1 MKGLLRSKEKV
12 ESRNYKVGSKKFKI
26 DKPKTLFMA
35 SFLVLPIINF
45 LIFFVYT
52 NINSLV
58 MAFQRPIY
66 DGAREMYYTMENFK
80 KVFDSFFVDADGT
93 LKKGLINTILFYLSG
108 TLIVMPISILMSYF
122 IYKKIPGYRT
132 FRFIAY
138 LPQIITS
145 SALVIIF
152 KYSLSSGG
160 PLAAIYKALGKD
172 YSNPLIREPAAII
185 TLLVYSV
192 MFGFGGNLIIYCGAM
207 GSISSEVL
215 EAGELDGCT
224 WFQELTYLIIPM
236 MWATL
241 STSFILG
248 LAGILGASGPILA
261 FTKGQ
266 YGTTTLAFQIYNL
279 VSGVNGYKD
288 LYYASAIGITM
299 TVVMFPMVMIL
310 KRIVFNEE
318 KEK

>member
-1 MKGLLRSKEKV
+1 MEQIVEKN
-12 ESRNYKVGSKKFKI
+12 EQMALKKRKI
-26 DKPKTLFMA
+26 DKPKVLFMA
-35 SFLVLPIINF
+35 SFLAIPIVNF

-52 NINSLV
+52 NISSFF

-66 DGAREMYYTMENFK
+66 DGATEMYFTMENFQ
-80 KVFDSFFVDADGT
+80 KVFNSFFVDADGT
-93 LKKGLINTILFYLSG
+93 LRTGLINTVLFYLSG
-108 TLIVMPISILMSYF
+108 TLIIMPVTILMSYF
-122 IYKKIPGYRT
+122 IYKKIPGYRS

-138 LPQIITS
+138 LPQIIAS

-160 PLAAIYKALGKD
+160 PLAAIYKAVGRE
-172 YSNPLIREPAAII
+172 YSNPLIREPGAII
-185 TLLVYSV
+185 TLLIYNV
-192 MFGFGGNLIIYCGAM
+192 MFGFGGNLIVYGGAM
-207 GSISSEVL
+207 GSINAEVL

-224 WFQELTYLIIPM
+224 WFQELIYLIIPM

-248 LAGILGASGPILA
+248 LAGILGSSGPILA

-266 YGTTTLAFQIYNL
+266 YGTTTLSFQIYNL

-299 TVVMFPMVMIL
+299 TVIMFPMVMAL
-310 KRIVFNEE
+310 KRLVFNEG
-318 KEK
+318 KEN

>member
-1 MKGLLRSKEKV
+1 
-12 ESRNYKVGSKKFKI
+12 
-26 DKPKTLFMA
+26 MA
-35 SFLVLPIINF
+35 SFLAIPIINF

-52 NINSLV
+52 NISSFF

-66 DGAREMYYTMENFK
+66 DGATEMYFTMENFQ
-80 KVFDSFFVDADGT
+80 KVFNSFFVDADGT
-93 LKKGLINTILFYLSG
+93 LRTGLINTVLFYLSG
-108 TLIVMPISILMSYF
+108 TLIIMPVSILMSYF
-122 IYKKIPGYRT
+122 IYKKIPGYRS

-138 LPQIITS
+138 LPQIIAS

-160 PLAAIYKALGKD
+160 PLAAIYKAVGRE
-172 YSNPLIREPAAII
+172 YSNPLIREPGAII
-185 TLLVYSV
+185 TLLIYNV
-192 MFGFGGNLIIYCGAM
+192 MFGFGGNLIVYGGAM
-207 GSISSEVL
+207 GSINAEVL

-224 WFQELTYLIIPM
+224 WFQELIYLIIPM

-248 LAGILGASGPILA
+248 LAGILGSSGPILA

-266 YGTTTLAFQIYNL
+266 YGTTTLSFQIYNL

-299 TVVMFPMVMIL
+299 TVIMFPMVMAL
-310 KRIVFNEE
+310 KRLVFNEG
-318 KEK
+318 KGN

>member
-1 MKGLLRSKEKV
+1 MEQIVEKN
-12 ESRNYKVGSKKFKI
+12 EQMALKKRKI
-26 DKPKTLFMA
+26 DKPRVLFMA
-35 SFLVLPIINF
+35 SFLAIPIINF

-52 NINSLV
+52 NISSFF

-66 DGAREMYYTMENFK
+66 DGATEMYFTMENFQ
-80 KVFDSFFVDADGT
+80 KVFNSFFVDADGT
-93 LKKGLINTILFYLSG
+93 LRTGLINTVLFYMSG
-108 TLIVMPISILMSYF
+108 MLIIMPVSILMSYF
-122 IYKKIPGYRT
+122 IYKKIPGYRS

-138 LPQIITS
+138 LPQIIAS

-160 PLAAIYKALGKD
+160 PLAAIYKAVGRE
-172 YSNPLIREPAAII
+172 YSNPLIREPGAII
-185 TLLVYSV
+185 TLLIYNV
-192 MFGFGGNLIIYCGAM
+192 MFGFGGNLIVYGGAM
-207 GSISSEVL
+207 GSINAEVL

-224 WFQELTYLIIPM
+224 WFQELIYLIIPM

-266 YGTTTLAFQIYNL
+266 YGTTTLSFQIYNL

-299 TVVMFPMVMIL
+299 TVIMFPMVMAL
-310 KRIVFNEE
+310 KRLVFNEG
-318 KEK
+318 KEN

>member
-1 MKGLLRSKEKV
+1 MEQIVEKN
-12 ESRNYKVGSKKFKI
+12 EQMALKKIKI
-26 DKPKTLFMA
+26 DKQKTLFMA
-35 SFLVLPIINF
+35 SFLAIPIINF

-52 NINSLV
+52 NISSFF

-66 DGAREMYYTMENFK
+66 DGATEMYFTMENFQ
-80 KVFDSFFVDADGT
+80 KVFNSFFVDADGT
-93 LKKGLINTILFYLSG
+93 LRTGLINTVLFYLSG
-108 TLIVMPISILMSYF
+108 TLIIMPVSILMSYF
-122 IYKKIPGYRT
+122 IYKKIPGYRS

-138 LPQIITS
+138 LPQIIAS

-160 PLAAIYKALGKD
+160 PLAAIYKAVGRE
-172 YSNPLIREPAAII
+172 YSNPLIREPGAII
-185 TLLVYSV
+185 TLLIYNV
-192 MFGFGGNLIIYCGAM
+192 MFGFGGNLIVYGGAM
-207 GSISSEVL
+207 GSINAEVL

-224 WFQELTYLIIPM
+224 WFQELIYLIIPM

-266 YGTTTLAFQIYNL
+266 YGTTTLSFQIYNL

-299 TVVMFPMVMIL
+299 TVIMFPMVMAL
-310 KRIVFNEE
+310 KRLVFNEG
-318 KEK
+318 KEN

>member
-1 MKGLLRSKEKV
+1 MEELIQSKEKV
-12 ESRNYKVGSKKFKI
+12 QPKKIKI
-26 DKPKTLFMA
+26 DKPRVLFMA
-35 SFLVLPIINF
+35 SFLAIPIINF

-52 NINSLV
+52 NISSFF

-66 DGAREMYYTMENFK
+66 DGATEMYFTMENFQ
-80 KVFDSFFVDADGT
+80 KVFNSFFVDADGT
-93 LKKGLINTILFYLSG
+93 LRTGLINTVLFYLSG
-108 TLIVMPISILMSYF
+108 TLIIMPVSILMSYF
-122 IYKKIPGYRT
+122 IYKKIPGYRS

-138 LPQIITS
+138 LPQIIAS

-160 PLAAIYKALGKD
+160 PLAAIYKAVGRE
-172 YSNPLIREPAAII
+172 YSNPLIREPGAII
-185 TLLVYSV
+185 TLLIYNV
-192 MFGFGGNLIIYCGAM
+192 MFGFGGNLIVYGGAM
-207 GSISSEVL
+207 GSINAEVL

-224 WFQELTYLIIPM
+224 WFQELIYLIIPM

-266 YGTTTLAFQIYNL
+266 YGTTTLSFQIYNL

-299 TVVMFPMVMIL
+299 TVIMFPMVMAL
-310 KRIVFNEE
+310 KRLVFNEG
-318 KEK
+318 KEN

>member
-1 MKGLLRSKEKV
+1 MEELIQSKEKV
-12 ESRNYKVGSKKFKI
+12 QPKKIKI
-26 DKPKTLFMA
+26 DKHKTLFMA
-35 SFLVLPIINF
+35 SFLAIPIINF

-52 NINSLV
+52 NISSFF

-66 DGAREMYYTMENFK
+66 DGATEMYFTMENFQ
-80 KVFDSFFVDADGT
+80 KVFNSFFVDADGT
-93 LKKGLINTILFYLSG
+93 LRTGLINTVLFYLSG
-108 TLIVMPISILMSYF
+108 TLIIMPVSILMSYF
-122 IYKKIPGYRT
+122 IYKKIPGYRS

-138 LPQIITS
+138 LPQIIAS

-160 PLAAIYKALGKD
+160 PLAAIYKAVGRE
-172 YSNPLIREPAAII
+172 YSNPLIREPGAII
-185 TLLVYSV
+185 TLLIYNV
-192 MFGFGGNLIIYCGAM
+192 MFGFGGNLIVYGGAM
-207 GSISSEVL
+207 GSINAEVL

-224 WFQELTYLIIPM
+224 WFQELIYLIIPM

-266 YGTTTLAFQIYNL
+266 YGTTTLSFQIYNL

-299 TVVMFPMVMIL
+299 TVIMFPMVMAL
-310 KRIVFNEE
+310 KHLVFNEG
-318 KEK
+318 KEN

>member
-1 MKGLLRSKEKV
+1 MEQIVEKN
-12 ESRNYKVGSKKFKI
+12 EQMSLKKRKI
-26 DKPKTLFMA
+26 DKPRVLFMA
-35 SFLVLPIINF
+35 SFLAIPIINF

-52 NINSLV
+52 NISSFF

-66 DGAREMYYTMENFK
+66 DGATEMYFTMENFQ
-80 KVFDSFFVDADGT
+80 KVFNSFFVDADGT
-93 LKKGLINTILFYLSG
+93 LRTGLINTVLFYLSG
-108 TLIVMPISILMSYF
+108 TLIIMPVSILMSYF
-122 IYKKIPGYRT
+122 IYKKIPGYRS

-138 LPQIITS
+138 LPQIIAS

-160 PLAAIYKALGKD
+160 PLAAIYKAVGRE
-172 YSNPLIREPAAII
+172 YSNPLIREPGAII
-185 TLLVYSV
+185 TLLIYNV
-192 MFGFGGNLIIYCGAM
+192 MFGFGGNLIVYGGAM
-207 GSISSEVL
+207 GSINAEVL

-224 WFQELTYLIIPM
+224 WFQELIYLIIPM

-266 YGTTTLAFQIYNL
+266 YGTTTLSFQIYNL

-299 TVVMFPMVMIL
+299 TVIMFPMVMAL
-310 KRIVFNEE
+310 KRLVFNEG
-318 KEK
+318 KEN

>member
-1 MKGLLRSKEKV
+1 MEELIQSNEKV
-12 ESRNYKVGSKKFKI
+12 QPKKIKI
-26 DKPKTLFMA
+26 DKQKTLFMA
-35 SFLVLPIINF
+35 SFLAIPIINF

-52 NINSLV
+52 NISSFF

-66 DGAREMYYTMENFK
+66 DGATEMYFTMENFQ
-80 KVFDSFFVDADGT
+80 KVFNSFFVDADGT
-93 LKKGLINTILFYLSG
+93 LRTGLINTVLFYLSG
-108 TLIVMPISILMSYF
+108 TLIIMPVSILMSYF
-122 IYKKIPGYRT
+122 IYKKIPGYRS

-138 LPQIITS
+138 LPQIIAS

-160 PLAAIYKALGKD
+160 PLAAIYKAVGRE
-172 YSNPLIREPAAII
+172 YSNPLIREPGAII
-185 TLLVYSV
+185 TLLIYNV
-192 MFGFGGNLIIYCGAM
+192 MFGFGGNLIVYGGAM
-207 GSISSEVL
+207 GSINAEVL

-224 WFQELTYLIIPM
+224 WFQELIYLIIPM

-248 LAGILGASGPILA
+248 LAGILGSSGPILA

-266 YGTTTLAFQIYNL
+266 YGTTTLSFQIYNL

-299 TVVMFPMVMIL
+299 TVIMFPMVMAL
-310 KRIVFNEE
+310 KRLVFNEG
-318 KEK
+318 KGN

>member
-1 MKGLLRSKEKV
+1 MEQIVEKN
-12 ESRNYKVGSKKFKI
+12 EQMALKKRKI
-26 DKPKTLFMA
+26 DQPKVLFMA
-35 SFLVLPIINF
+35 SFLAIPIINF

-52 NINSLV
+52 NISSFF

-66 DGAREMYYTMENFK
+66 DGATEMYFTMENFQ
-80 KVFDSFFVDADGT
+80 KVFNSFFVDADGT
-93 LKKGLINTILFYLSG
+93 LRTGLINTVLFYLSG
-108 TLIVMPISILMSYF
+108 TLIIMPVSILMSYF
-122 IYKKIPGYRT
+122 IYKKIPGYRS

-138 LPQIITS
+138 LPQIIAS

-160 PLAAIYKALGKD
+160 PLAAIYKAVGRE
-172 YSNPLIREPAAII
+172 YSNPLIREPGAII
-185 TLLVYSV
+185 TLLIYNV
-192 MFGFGGNLIIYCGAM
+192 MFGFGGNLIVYGGAM
-207 GSISSEVL
+207 GSINAEVL

-224 WFQELTYLIIPM
+224 WFQELIYLIIPM

-248 LAGILGASGPILA
+248 LAGILGSSGPILA

-266 YGTTTLAFQIYNL
+266 YGTTTLSFQIYNL

-299 TVVMFPMVMIL
+299 TVIMFPMVMAL
-310 KRIVFNEE
+310 KRLVFNEG
-318 KEK
+318 KEN

>member
-1 MKGLLRSKEKV
+1 
-12 ESRNYKVGSKKFKI
+12 
-26 DKPKTLFMA
+26 MA
-35 SFLVLPIINF
+35 SFLAIPIVNF

-52 NINSLV
+52 NISSFF

-66 DGAREMYYTMENFK
+66 DGATEMYFTMENFQ
-80 KVFDSFFVDADGT
+80 KVFNSFFVDADGT
-93 LKKGLINTILFYLSG
+93 LRTGLINTVLFYLSG
-108 TLIVMPISILMSYF
+108 TLIIMPVSILMSYF
-122 IYKKIPGYRT
+122 IYKKIPGYRS

-138 LPQIITS
+138 LPQIIAS

-160 PLAAIYKALGKD
+160 PLAAIYKAVGRE
-172 YSNPLIREPAAII
+172 YSNPLIREPGAII
-185 TLLVYSV
+185 TLLIYNV
-192 MFGFGGNLIIYCGAM
+192 MFGFGGNLIVYGGAM
-207 GSISSEVL
+207 GSINAEVL

-224 WFQELTYLIIPM
+224 WFQELIYLIIPM

-248 LAGILGASGPILA
+248 LAGILGSSGPILA

-266 YGTTTLAFQIYNL
+266 YGTTTLSFQIYNL

-299 TVVMFPMVMIL
+299 TVIMFPMVMAL
-310 KRIVFNEE
+310 KRLVFNEG
-318 KEK
+318 KGN

>member
-1 MKGLLRSKEKV
+1 MEKNLEENEKV
-12 ESRNYKVGSKKFKI
+12 ALKKRKI
-26 DKPKTLFMA
+26 DKPRVLFMA
-35 SFLVLPIINF
+35 SFLAIPIINF

-52 NINSLV
+52 NVSSFF

-66 DGAREMYYTMENFK
+66 DGATEMYFTMENFQ
-80 KVFDSFFVDADGT
+80 KVFNSFFVDADGT
-93 LKKGLINTILFYLSG
+93 LRTGLINTVLFYLSG
-108 TLIVMPISILMSYF
+108 TLIIMPVSILMSYF
-122 IYKKIPGYRT
+122 IYKKIPGYRS

-138 LPQIITS
+138 LPQIIAS

-160 PLAAIYKALGKD
+160 PLAAIYKAVGRE
-172 YSNPLIREPAAII
+172 YSNPLIREPGAII
-185 TLLVYSV
+185 TLLVYNI
-192 MFGFGGNLIIYCGAM
+192 MFGFGGNLIVYGGAM
-207 GSISSEVL
+207 GSINAEVL

-224 WFQELTYLIIPM
+224 WFQELIYLIIPM

-266 YGTTTLAFQIYNL
+266 YGTTTLSFQIYNL

-299 TVVMFPMVMIL
+299 TVIMFPMVMVL
-310 KRIVFNEE
+310 KRLVFNEG
-318 KEK
+318 KEN

>member
-1 MKGLLRSKEKV
+1 MEELIQSNEKV
-12 ESRNYKVGSKKFKI
+12 QPKKIKI
-26 DKPKTLFMA
+26 DKQKTLFMA
-35 SFLVLPIINF
+35 SFLAIPIINF

-52 NINSLV
+52 NISSFF

-66 DGAREMYYTMENFK
+66 DGATEMYFTMENFQ
-80 KVFDSFFVDADGT
+80 KVFNSFFVDADGT
-93 LKKGLINTILFYLSG
+93 LRTGLINTVLFYLSG
-108 TLIVMPISILMSYF
+108 TLIIMPISILMSYF
-122 IYKKIPGYRT
+122 IYKKIPGYRS

-138 LPQIITS
+138 LPQIIAS

-160 PLAAIYKALGKD
+160 PLAAIYKAVVRE
-172 YSNPLIREPAAII
+172 YSNPLIREPGAII
-185 TLLVYSV
+185 TLLIYNV
-192 MFGFGGNLIIYCGAM
+192 MFGFGGNLIVYGGAM
-207 GSISSEVL
+207 GNINAEVL

-224 WFQELTYLIIPM
+224 WFQELIYLIIPM

-248 LAGILGASGPILA
+248 LAGILGSSGPILA

-266 YGTTTLAFQIYNL
+266 YGTTTLSFQIYNL

-299 TVVMFPMVMIL
+299 TVIMFPMVMAL
-310 KRIVFNEE
+310 KRLVFNEG
-318 KEK
+318 KGN

>member
-1 MKGLLRSKEKV
+1 MEQIVEKN
-12 ESRNYKVGSKKFKI
+12 EQMALKKRKI
-26 DKPKTLFMA
+26 DKPRVLFMA
-35 SFLVLPIINF
+35 SFLAIPIINF

-52 NINSLV
+52 NISSFF

-66 DGAREMYYTMENFK
+66 DGATEMYFTMENFQ
-80 KVFDSFFVDADGT
+80 KVFNSFFVDADGT
-93 LKKGLINTILFYLSG
+93 LRTGLINTVLFYLSG
-108 TLIVMPISILMSYF
+108 TLIIMPVSILMSYF
-122 IYKKIPGYRT
+122 IYKKIPGYRS

-138 LPQIITS
+138 LPQIIAS

-160 PLAAIYKALGKD
+160 PLAAIYKAVGRE
-172 YSNPLIREPAAII
+172 YSNPLIREPGAII
-185 TLLVYSV
+185 TLLIYNV
-192 MFGFGGNLIIYCGAM
+192 MFGFGGNLIVYGGAM
-207 GSISSEVL
+207 GSINAEVL

-224 WFQELTYLIIPM
+224 WFQELIYLIIPM

-266 YGTTTLAFQIYNL
+266 YGTTTLSFQIYNL

-299 TVVMFPMVMIL
+299 TVIMFPMVMVL
-310 KRIVFNEE
+310 KRLLFNEG
-318 KEK
+318 KEN

>member
-1 MKGLLRSKEKV
+1 MEELIQSKEKV
-12 ESRNYKVGSKKFKI
+12 QPKKLKSTN
-26 DKPKTLFMA
+26 KTLFMA
-35 SFLVLPIINF
+35 SFLAIPIINF

-52 NINSLV
+52 NISSFF

-66 DGAREMYYTMENFK
+66 DGATEMYFTMENFQ
-80 KVFDSFFVDADGT
+80 KVFNSFFVDADGT
-93 LKKGLINTILFYLSG
+93 LRTGLINTVLFYLSG
-108 TLIVMPISILMSYF
+108 TLIIMPVSILMSYF
-122 IYKKIPGYRT
+122 IYKKIPGYRS

-138 LPQIITS
+138 LPQIIAS

-160 PLAAIYKALGKD
+160 PLAAIYKAVGRE
-172 YSNPLIREPAAII
+172 YSNPLIREPGAII
-185 TLLVYSV
+185 TLLIYNV
-192 MFGFGGNLIIYCGAM
+192 MFGFGGNLIVYGGAM
-207 GSISSEVL
+207 GSINAEVL

-224 WFQELTYLIIPM
+224 WFQELIYLIIPM

-266 YGTTTLAFQIYNL
+266 YGTTTLSFQIYNL

-299 TVVMFPMVMIL
+299 TVIMFPMVMAL
-310 KRIVFNEE
+310 KRLVFNEG
-318 KEK
+318 KEN

>member
-1 MKGLLRSKEKV
+1 MEELIQSKEKV
-12 ESRNYKVGSKKFKI
+12 QPKKIKI
-26 DKPKTLFMA
+26 DKHKTLFMA
-35 SFLVLPIINF
+35 SLLAIPIINF

-52 NINSLV
+52 NISSFF

-66 DGAREMYYTMENFK
+66 DGATEMYFTMENFQ
-80 KVFDSFFVDADGT
+80 KVFNSFFVDADGT
-93 LKKGLINTILFYLSG
+93 LRTGLINTVLFYLSG
-108 TLIVMPISILMSYF
+108 TLIIMPVSILMSYF
-122 IYKKIPGYRT
+122 IYKKIPGYRS

-138 LPQIITS
+138 LPQIIAS

-160 PLAAIYKALGKD
+160 PLAAIYKAVGRE
-172 YSNPLIREPAAII
+172 YSNPLIREPGAII
-185 TLLVYSV
+185 TLLIYNV
-192 MFGFGGNLIIYCGAM
+192 MFGFGGNLIVYGGAM
-207 GSISSEVL
+207 GSINAEVL

-224 WFQELTYLIIPM
+224 WFQELIYLIIPM

-248 LAGILGASGPILA
+248 LAGILGSSGPILA

-266 YGTTTLAFQIYNL
+266 YGTTTLSFQIYNL

-299 TVVMFPMVMIL
+299 TVIMFPMVMAL
-310 KRIVFNEE
+310 KRLVFNEG
-318 KEK
+318 KEN

>member
-1 MKGLLRSKEKV
+1 MEELIQSNEKV
-12 ESRNYKVGSKKFKI
+12 QPKKIKI
-26 DKPKTLFMA
+26 DKQKTLFMA
-35 SFLVLPIINF
+35 SFLAIPIINF

-52 NINSLV
+52 NISSFF

-66 DGAREMYYTMENFK
+66 DGATEMYFTMENFQ
-80 KVFDSFFVDADGT
+80 KVFNSFFVDADGT
-93 LKKGLINTILFYLSG
+93 LRTGLINTVLFYLSG
-108 TLIVMPISILMSYF
+108 TLIIMPVSILMSYF
-122 IYKKIPGYRT
+122 IYKKIPGYRS

-138 LPQIITS
+138 LPQIIAS

-160 PLAAIYKALGKD
+160 PLAAIYKAVGRE
-172 YSNPLIREPAAII
+172 YSNPLIREPGAII
-185 TLLVYSV
+185 TLLIYNV
-192 MFGFGGNLIIYCGAM
+192 MFGFGGNLIVYGGAM
-207 GSISSEVL
+207 GSINAEVL

-224 WFQELTYLIIPM
+224 WFQELIYLIIPM

-248 LAGILGASGPILA
+248 LAGILGSSGPILA

-266 YGTTTLAFQIYNL
+266 YGTTTLSFQIYNL

-299 TVVMFPMVMIL
+299 TVIMFPMVMAL
-310 KRIVFNEE
+310 KRLVFNEG
-318 KEK
+318 KEN

>member
-1 MKGLLRSKEKV
+1 MEQIVEKN
-12 ESRNYKVGSKKFKI
+12 EQMALKKRKI
-26 DKPKTLFMA
+26 DKPRVLFMA
-35 SFLVLPIINF
+35 SFLAIPIINF

-52 NINSLV
+52 NISSFF

-66 DGAREMYYTMENFK
+66 DGATEMYFTMENFQ
-80 KVFDSFFVDADGT
+80 KVFNSLFVDADGT
-93 LKKGLINTILFYLSG
+93 LRTGLINTVLFYLSG
-108 TLIVMPISILMSYF
+108 TLIIMPVSILMSYF
-122 IYKKIPGYRT
+122 IYKKIPGYRS

-138 LPQIITS
+138 LPQIIAS

-160 PLAAIYKALGKD
+160 PLAAIYKAVGRE
-172 YSNPLIREPAAII
+172 YSNPLIREPGAII
-185 TLLVYSV
+185 TLLIYNV
-192 MFGFGGNLIIYCGAM
+192 MFGFGGNLIVYGGAM
-207 GSISSEVL
+207 GSINAEVL

-224 WFQELTYLIIPM
+224 WFQELIYLIIPM

-248 LAGILGASGPILA
+248 LAGILGSSGPILA

-266 YGTTTLAFQIYNL
+266 YGTTTLSFQIYNL

-299 TVVMFPMVMIL
+299 TVIMFPMVMAL
-310 KRIVFNEE
+310 KRLVFNEG
-318 KEK
+318 KGN

>member
-1 MKGLLRSKEKV
+1 MEELIQSKEKV
-12 ESRNYKVGSKKFKI
+12 QPKKIKI
-26 DKPKTLFMA
+26 DKPRVLFMA
-35 SFLVLPIINF
+35 SFLAIPIINF

-52 NINSLV
+52 NISSFF

-66 DGAREMYYTMENFK
+66 DGATEMYFTMENFQ
-80 KVFDSFFVDADGT
+80 KVFNSFFVDADGT
-93 LKKGLINTILFYLSG
+93 LRTGLINTVLFYLSG
-108 TLIVMPISILMSYF
+108 TLIIMPVSILMSYF
-122 IYKKIPGYRT
+122 IYKKIPGYRS

-138 LPQIITS
+138 LPQIIAS

-160 PLAAIYKALGKD
+160 PLAAIYKAVGRE
-172 YSNPLIREPAAII
+172 YSNPLIREPGAII
-185 TLLVYSV
+185 TLLIYNV
-192 MFGFGGNLIIYCGAM
+192 MFGFGGNLIVYGGAM
-207 GSISSEVL
+207 GSINAEVL

-224 WFQELTYLIIPM
+224 WFQELIYLIIPM

-241 STSFILG
+241 STSSILG

-266 YGTTTLAFQIYNL
+266 YGTTTLSFQIYNL

-299 TVVMFPMVMIL
+299 TVIMFPMVMAL
-310 KRIVFNEE
+310 KRLVFNEG
-318 KEK
+318 KEN

>member
-1 MKGLLRSKEKV
+1 MEQIVEKN
-12 ESRNYKVGSKKFKI
+12 EQMALKKRKI
-26 DKPKTLFMA
+26 DKPRVLFMA
-35 SFLVLPIINF
+35 SFLAIPIINF

-52 NINSLV
+52 NISSFF

-66 DGAREMYYTMENFK
+66 DGATEMYFTMENFQ
-80 KVFDSFFVDADGT
+80 KVFNSFFVDADGT
-93 LKKGLINTILFYLSG
+93 LRTGLINTVLFYLSG
-108 TLIVMPISILMSYF
+108 TLIIMPVSILMSYF
-122 IYKKIPGYRT
+122 IYKKIPGYRS

-138 LPQIITS
+138 LPQIIAS

-160 PLAAIYKALGKD
+160 PLAAIYKAVGRE
-172 YSNPLIREPAAII
+172 YSNPLIREPGAII
-185 TLLVYSV
+185 TLLIYNV
-192 MFGFGGNLIIYCGAM
+192 MFGFGGNLIVYGGAM
-207 GSISSEVL
+207 GSINAEVL

-224 WFQELTYLIIPM
+224 WFQELIYLIIPM

-266 YGTTTLAFQIYNL
+266 YGTTTLSFQIYNL

-299 TVVMFPMVMIL
+299 TVIMFPMVMAL
-310 KRIVFNEE
+310 KRLVFNEG
-318 KEK
+318 KEN

>member
-1 MKGLLRSKEKV
+1 
-12 ESRNYKVGSKKFKI
+12 
-26 DKPKTLFMA
+26 MA
-35 SFLVLPIINF
+35 SFLAIPIINF

-52 NINSLV
+52 NISSFF

-66 DGAREMYYTMENFK
+66 DGATEMYFTMENFQ
-80 KVFDSFFVDADGT
+80 KVFNSFFVDADGT
-93 LKKGLINTILFYLSG
+93 LRTGLINTVLFYLSG
-108 TLIVMPISILMSYF
+108 TLIIMPVSILMSYF
-122 IYKKIPGYRT
+122 IYKKIPGYRS

-138 LPQIITS
+138 LPQIIAS

-160 PLAAIYKALGKD
+160 PLAAIYKAVGRE
-172 YSNPLIREPAAII
+172 YSNPLIREPGAII
-185 TLLVYSV
+185 TLLIYNV
-192 MFGFGGNLIIYCGAM
+192 MFGFGGNLIVYGGAM
-207 GSISSEVL
+207 GSINAEVL

-224 WFQELTYLIIPM
+224 WFQELIYLIIPM

-266 YGTTTLAFQIYNL
+266 YGTTTLSFQIYNL

-299 TVVMFPMVMIL
+299 TVIMFPMVMVL
-310 KRIVFNEE
+310 KRLLFNEG
-318 KEK
+318 KEN

>member
-1 MKGLLRSKEKV
+1 MEELIQSNEKV
-12 ESRNYKVGSKKFKI
+12 QPKKIKI
-26 DKPKTLFMA
+26 DKQKTLFMA
-35 SFLVLPIINF
+35 SFLAIPIVNF

-52 NINSLV
+52 NVSSFF

-66 DGAREMYYTMENFK
+66 DGATEMYFTMENFQ
-80 KVFDSFFVDADGT
+80 KVFNSFFVDADGT
-93 LKKGLINTILFYLSG
+93 LRTGLINTLLFYLSG
-108 TLIVMPISILMSYF
+108 TLIIMPVSILMSYF
-122 IYKKIPGYRT
+122 IYKKIPGYRS

-138 LPQIITS
+138 LPQIIAS

-160 PLAAIYKALGKD
+160 PLAAIYKAVGRE
-172 YSNPLIREPAAII
+172 YSNPLIREPGAII
-185 TLLVYSV
+185 TLLIYNV
-192 MFGFGGNLIIYCGAM
+192 MFGFGGNLIVYGGAM
-207 GSISSEVL
+207 GSINAEVL

-224 WFQELTYLIIPM
+224 WFQELIYLIIPM

-248 LAGILGASGPILA
+248 LAGILGSSGPILA

-266 YGTTTLAFQIYNL
+266 YGTTTLSFQIYNL

-299 TVVMFPMVMIL
+299 TVIMFPMVMAL
-310 KRIVFNEE
+310 KRLVFNEG
-318 KEK
+318 KEN

>member
-1 MKGLLRSKEKV
+1 MEELIQSKEKV
-12 ESRNYKVGSKKFKI
+12 QPKKIKI
-26 DKPKTLFMA
+26 DKPRVLFMA
-35 SFLVLPIINF
+35 SFLAIPIINF

-52 NINSLV
+52 NISSFF

-66 DGAREMYYTMENFK
+66 DGATEMYFTMENFQ
-80 KVFDSFFVDADGT
+80 KVFNSFFVDADGT
-93 LKKGLINTILFYLSG
+93 LRTGLINTVLFYLSG
-108 TLIVMPISILMSYF
+108 TLIIMPVSILMSYF
-122 IYKKIPGYRT
+122 IYKKIPGYRS

-138 LPQIITS
+138 LPQIIAS

-160 PLAAIYKALGKD
+160 PLAAIYKAVGRE
-172 YSNPLIREPAAII
+172 YSNPLIREPGAII
-185 TLLVYSV
+185 TLLIYNV
-192 MFGFGGNLIIYCGAM
+192 MFGFGGNLIVYGGAM
-207 GSISSEVL
+207 GSINAEVL

-224 WFQELTYLIIPM
+224 WFQELIYMIIPM

-266 YGTTTLAFQIYNL
+266 YGTTTLSFQIYNL

-299 TVVMFPMVMIL
+299 TVIMFPMVMAL
-310 KRIVFNEE
+310 KRLVFNEG
-318 KEK
+318 KEN

>member
-1 MKGLLRSKEKV
+1 
-12 ESRNYKVGSKKFKI
+12 
-26 DKPKTLFMA
+26 MA
-35 SFLVLPIINF
+35 SFLAIPIINF

-52 NINSLV
+52 NISSFF

-66 DGAREMYYTMENFK
+66 DGATEMYFTMENFQ
-80 KVFDSFFVDADGT
+80 KVFNSFFVDADGT
-93 LKKGLINTILFYLSG
+93 LRTGLINTVLFYLSG
-108 TLIVMPISILMSYF
+108 TLIIMPVSILMSYF
-122 IYKKIPGYRT
+122 IYKKIPGYRS

-138 LPQIITS
+138 LPQIIAS

-160 PLAAIYKALGKD
+160 PLAAIYKVVGRE
-172 YSNPLIREPAAII
+172 YSNPLIREPGAII
-185 TLLVYSV
+185 TLLIYNV
-192 MFGFGGNLIIYCGAM
+192 MFGFGGNLIVYGGAM
-207 GSISSEVL
+207 GSINAEVL

-224 WFQELTYLIIPM
+224 WFQELIYLIIPM

-266 YGTTTLAFQIYNL
+266 YGTTTLSFQIYNL

-299 TVVMFPMVMIL
+299 TVIMFPMVMAL
-310 KRIVFNEE
+310 KRLVFNEG
-318 KEK
+318 KEN

>member
-1 MKGLLRSKEKV
+1 
-12 ESRNYKVGSKKFKI
+12 
-26 DKPKTLFMA
+26 MA
-35 SFLVLPIINF
+35 SFLAIPIINF

-52 NINSLV
+52 NISSFF

-66 DGAREMYYTMENFK
+66 DGATEMYFTMENFQ
-80 KVFDSFFVDADGT
+80 KVFNSFFVDADGT
-93 LKKGLINTILFYLSG
+93 LRTGLINTVLFYLSG
-108 TLIVMPISILMSYF
+108 TLIIMPVSILMSYF
-122 IYKKIPGYRT
+122 IYKKIPGYRS

-138 LPQIITS
+138 LPQIIAS

-160 PLAAIYKALGKD
+160 PLAAIYKAVGRE
-172 YSNPLIREPAAII
+172 YSNPLIREPGAII
-185 TLLVYSV
+185 TLLIYNV
-192 MFGFGGNLIIYCGAM
+192 MFGFGGNLIVYGGAM
-207 GSISSEVL
+207 GSINAEVL

-224 WFQELTYLIIPM
+224 WFQELIYLIIPM

-248 LAGILGASGPILA
+248 LAGILGSSGPILA

-266 YGTTTLAFQIYNL
+266 YGTTTLSFQIYNL

-299 TVVMFPMVMIL
+299 TVIMFPMVMAL
-310 KRIVFNEE
+310 KRLVFNEG
-318 KEK
+318 KEN

>member
-1 MKGLLRSKEKV
+1 MEQIVEKN
-12 ESRNYKVGSKKFKI
+12 EQMALKKRKL
-26 DKPKTLFMA
+26 DKPKVLFMA
-35 SFLVLPIINF
+35 SFLAIPIINF

-52 NINSLV
+52 NISSFF

-66 DGAREMYYTMENFK
+66 DGATEMYFTMENFQ
-80 KVFDSFFVDADGT
+80 KVFNSFFVDADGT
-93 LKKGLINTILFYLSG
+93 LRTGLINTVLFYLSG
-108 TLIVMPISILMSYF
+108 TLIIMPVSILMSYF
-122 IYKKIPGYRT
+122 IYKKIPGYRS

-138 LPQIITS
+138 LPQIIAS

-160 PLAAIYKALGKD
+160 PLAAIYKAVGRE
-172 YSNPLIREPAAII
+172 YSNPLIREPGAII
-185 TLLVYSV
+185 TLLIYNV
-192 MFGFGGNLIIYCGAM
+192 MFGFGGNLIVYGGAM
-207 GSISSEVL
+207 GSINAEVL

-224 WFQELTYLIIPM
+224 WFQELIYLIIPM

-266 YGTTTLAFQIYNL
+266 YGTTTLSFQIYNL

-299 TVVMFPMVMIL
+299 TVIMFPMVMAL
-310 KRIVFNEE
+310 KRLVFNEG
-318 KEK
+318 KEN

>member
-1 MKGLLRSKEKV
+1 MEQIVEKN
-12 ESRNYKVGSKKFKI
+12 EQMALKKRKI
-26 DKPKTLFMA
+26 DKPRVLFMA
-35 SFLVLPIINF
+35 SFLAIPIINF

-52 NINSLV
+52 NISSFF

-66 DGAREMYYTMENFK
+66 DGATEMYFTMENFQ
-80 KVFDSFFVDADGT
+80 KVFNSFFVDADGT
-93 LKKGLINTILFYLSG
+93 LRTGLINTVLFYLSG
-108 TLIVMPISILMSYF
+108 TLIIMPVSILMSYF
-122 IYKKIPGYRT
+122 IYKKIPGYRS

-138 LPQIITS
+138 LPQIIAS

-160 PLAAIYKALGKD
+160 PLAAIYKAVGRE
-172 YSNPLIREPAAII
+172 YSNPLIREPGAII
-185 TLLVYSV
+185 TLLIYNV
-192 MFGFGGNLIIYCGAM
+192 MFGFGGNLIVYGGAM
-207 GSISSEVL
+207 GSINAEVL

-224 WFQELTYLIIPM
+224 WFQELIYLIIPM

-248 LAGILGASGPILA
+248 LAGILGSSGPILA

-266 YGTTTLAFQIYNL
+266 YGTTTLSFQIYNL

-299 TVVMFPMVMIL
+299 TVIMFPMVMAL
-310 KRIVFNEE
+310 KRLVFNEG
-318 KEK
+318 KEN

>member
-1 MKGLLRSKEKV
+1 MEELIQSNEKV
-12 ESRNYKVGSKKFKI
+12 QPKKIKI
-26 DKPKTLFMA
+26 DKQKTLFMA
-35 SFLVLPIINF
+35 SFLAIPIVNF

-52 NINSLV
+52 NISSFF

-66 DGAREMYYTMENFK
+66 DGATEMYFTMENFQ
-80 KVFDSFFVDADGT
+80 KVFNSFFVDADGT
-93 LKKGLINTILFYLSG
+93 LRTGLINTVLFYLSG
-108 TLIVMPISILMSYF
+108 TLIIMPVSILMSYF
-122 IYKKIPGYRT
+122 IYKKIPGYRS

-138 LPQIITS
+138 LPQIIAS

-160 PLAAIYKALGKD
+160 PLAAIYKAVGRE
-172 YSNPLIREPAAII
+172 YSNPLIREPGAII
-185 TLLVYSV
+185 TLLIYNV
-192 MFGFGGNLIIYCGAM
+192 MFGFGGNLIVYGGAM
-207 GSISSEVL
+207 GSINAEVL

-224 WFQELTYLIIPM
+224 WFQELIYLIIPM

-248 LAGILGASGPILA
+248 LAGILGSSGPILA

-266 YGTTTLAFQIYNL
+266 YGTTTLSFQIYNL

-299 TVVMFPMVMIL
+299 TVIMFPMVMAL
-310 KRIVFNEE
+310 KRLVFNEG
-318 KEK
+318 KEN

>member
-1 MKGLLRSKEKV
+1 MKQIAENNTIAL
-12 ESRNYKVGSKKFKI
+12 KKRKI
-26 DKPKTLFMA
+26 DKYRVLFMV
-35 SFLVLPIINF
+35 SFLAIPIINF

-52 NINSLV
+52 NISSLF
-58 MAFQRPIY
+58 MAFQRPIH
-66 DGAREMYYTMENFK
+66 DGATKMYFTLENFR
-80 KVFDSFFVDADGT
+80 KVFDSFFVDEDGT
-93 LKKGLINTILFYLSG
+93 LRVGIINTLLFYLSG
-108 TLIVMPISILMSYF
+108 TLIIMPVSILMSYF

-160 PLAAIYKALGKD
+160 PIAAIYKVLGKE
-172 YSNPLIREPAAII
+172 YSNPLIREPGAIV
-185 TLLVYSV
+185 TLLVYNV
-192 MFGFGGNLIIYCGAM
+192 MFGFGGNLIVYGGAM
-207 GSISSEVL
+207 GSINEEVL

-224 WFQELTYLIIPM
+224 WFQELIYLIIPM
-236 MWATL
+236 IWATL

-299 TVVMFPMVMIL
+299 TVIMFPMVMIL
-310 KRIVFNEE
+310 KRVVFNEG
-318 KEK
+318 KEN

>member
-1 MKGLLRSKEKV
+1 MEQIVEKN
-12 ESRNYKVGSKKFKI
+12 EQMALKKRKI
-26 DKPKTLFMA
+26 YKPKVLFMA
-35 SFLVLPIINF
+35 SFLAIPIINF

-52 NINSLV
+52 NISSFF

-66 DGAREMYYTMENFK
+66 DGATEMYFTMENFQ
-80 KVFDSFFVDADGT
+80 KVFNSFFVDADGT
-93 LKKGLINTILFYLSG
+93 LRTGLINTVLFYLSG
-108 TLIVMPISILMSYF
+108 TLIIMPVSILMSYF
-122 IYKKIPGYRT
+122 IYKKIPGYRS

-138 LPQIITS
+138 LPQIIAS

-160 PLAAIYKALGKD
+160 PLAAIYKAVGRE
-172 YSNPLIREPAAII
+172 YSNPLIREPGAII
-185 TLLVYSV
+185 TLLIYNV
-192 MFGFGGNLIIYCGAM
+192 MFGFGGNLIVYGGAM
-207 GSISSEVL
+207 GSINAEVL

-224 WFQELTYLIIPM
+224 WFQELIYLIIPM

-248 LAGILGASGPILA
+248 LAGILGSSGPILA

-266 YGTTTLAFQIYNL
+266 YGTTTLSFQIYNL

-299 TVVMFPMVMIL
+299 TVIMFPMVMAL
-310 KRIVFNEE
+310 KRLVFNEG
-318 KEK
+318 KEN

>member
-1 MKGLLRSKEKV
+1 MEKNLEENEKV
-12 ESRNYKVGSKKFKI
+12 ALKKRKI
-26 DKPKTLFMA
+26 DKPRVLFMA
-35 SFLVLPIINF
+35 SFLAIPIINF

-52 NINSLV
+52 NISSFF

-66 DGAREMYYTMENFK
+66 DGATEMYFTMENFQ
-80 KVFDSFFVDADGT
+80 KVFNSFFVDADGT
-93 LKKGLINTILFYLSG
+93 LRTGLINTVLFYLSG
-108 TLIVMPISILMSYF
+108 TLIIMPVSILMSYF
-122 IYKKIPGYRT
+122 IYKKIPGYRS

-138 LPQIITS
+138 LPQIIAS

-160 PLAAIYKALGKD
+160 PLAAIYKAVGRE
-172 YSNPLIREPAAII
+172 YSNPLIREPGAII
-185 TLLVYSV
+185 TLLVYNI
-192 MFGFGGNLIIYCGAM
+192 MFGFGGNLIVYGGAM
-207 GSISSEVL
+207 GSINAEVL

-224 WFQELTYLIIPM
+224 WFQELIYLIIPM

-266 YGTTTLAFQIYNL
+266 YGTTTLSFQIYNL

-299 TVVMFPMVMIL
+299 TVIMFPMVMAL
-310 KRIVFNEE
+310 KRLVFNEG
-318 KEK
+318 KEN

>member
-1 MKGLLRSKEKV
+1 MEELIQSKEKV
-12 ESRNYKVGSKKFKI
+12 QPKKIKI
-26 DKPKTLFMA
+26 DKPKVLFMA
-35 SFLVLPIINF
+35 SFLAIPIINF

-52 NINSLV
+52 NISSFF

-66 DGAREMYYTMENFK
+66 DGATEMYFTMENFQ
-80 KVFDSFFVDADGT
+80 KVFNSFFVDADGT
-93 LKKGLINTILFYLSG
+93 LRTGLINTVLFYLSG
-108 TLIVMPISILMSYF
+108 TLIIMPVSILMSYF
-122 IYKKIPGYRT
+122 IYKKIPGYRS

-138 LPQIITS
+138 LPQIIAS

-160 PLAAIYKALGKD
+160 PLAAIYKAVGRE
-172 YSNPLIREPAAII
+172 YSNPLIREPGAII
-185 TLLVYSV
+185 TLLIYNV
-192 MFGFGGNLIIYCGAM
+192 MFGFGGNLIVYGGAM
-207 GSISSEVL
+207 GSINAEVL

-224 WFQELTYLIIPM
+224 WFQELIYLIIPM

-266 YGTTTLAFQIYNL
+266 YGTTTLSFQIYNL

-299 TVVMFPMVMIL
+299 TVIMFPMVMAL
-310 KRIVFNEE
+310 KRLVFNEG
-318 KEK
+318 KEN

>member
-1 MKGLLRSKEKV
+1 MEQIVEKN
-12 ESRNYKVGSKKFKI
+12 EQMALKKRKF
-26 DKPKTLFMA
+26 DKPKVLFMA
-35 SFLVLPIINF
+35 SFLAIPIINF

-52 NINSLV
+52 NISSFF

-66 DGAREMYYTMENFK
+66 DGATEMYFTMENFQ
-80 KVFDSFFVDADGT
+80 KVFNSFFVDADGT
-93 LKKGLINTILFYLSG
+93 LRTGLINTLLFYLSG
-108 TLIVMPISILMSYF
+108 TLIIMPVSILMSYF
-122 IYKKIPGYRT
+122 IYKKIPGYRS

-138 LPQIITS
+138 LPQIIAS

-160 PLAAIYKALGKD
+160 PLAAMYKAVGRE
-172 YSNPLIREPAAII
+172 YSNPLIREPGAII
-185 TLLVYSV
+185 TLLVYNV
-192 MFGFGGNLIIYCGAM
+192 MFGFGGNLIVYGGAM
-207 GSISSEVL
+207 GSINAEVL

-224 WFQELTYLIIPM
+224 WFQELIYLIIPM

-266 YGTTTLAFQIYNL
+266 YGTTTLSFQIYNL

-299 TVVMFPMVMIL
+299 TVIMFPMVMAL
-310 KRIVFNEE
+310 KRLVFNEG
-318 KEK
+318 KEN

>member
-1 MKGLLRSKEKV
+1 MEELIQSKEKV
-12 ESRNYKVGSKKFKI
+12 QPKKIKI
-26 DKPKTLFMA
+26 DKHKTLFMV
-35 SFLVLPIINF
+35 SFLAIPIINF

-52 NINSLV
+52 NISSFF

-66 DGAREMYYTMENFK
+66 DGATEMYFTMENFQ
-80 KVFDSFFVDADGT
+80 KVFNSFFVDADGT
-93 LKKGLINTILFYLSG
+93 LRTGLINTVLFYLSG
-108 TLIVMPISILMSYF
+108 TLIIMPVSILMSYF
-122 IYKKIPGYRT
+122 IYKKIPGYRS

-138 LPQIITS
+138 LPQIIAS

-160 PLAAIYKALGKD
+160 PLAAIYKAVGRE
-172 YSNPLIREPAAII
+172 YSNPLIREPGAII
-185 TLLVYSV
+185 TLLIYNV
-192 MFGFGGNLIIYCGAM
+192 MFGFGGNLIVYGGAM
-207 GSISSEVL
+207 GSINAEVL

-224 WFQELTYLIIPM
+224 WFQELIYLIIPM

-266 YGTTTLAFQIYNL
+266 YGTTTLSFQIYNL

-299 TVVMFPMVMIL
+299 TVIMFPMVMAL
-310 KRIVFNEE
+310 KRLVFNEG
-318 KEK
+318 KEN

>member
-1 MKGLLRSKEKV
+1 MEQIVEKN
-12 ESRNYKVGSKKFKI
+12 EQMALKKRKI
-26 DKPKTLFMA
+26 DKPKVLFMA
-35 SFLVLPIINF
+35 SFLAIPIINF

-52 NINSLV
+52 NISSFF

-66 DGAREMYYTMENFK
+66 DGATEMYFTMENFQ
-80 KVFDSFFVDADGT
+80 KVFNSFFVDADGT
-93 LKKGLINTILFYLSG
+93 LRTGLINTVLFYLSG
-108 TLIVMPISILMSYF
+108 TLIIMPVSILMSYF
-122 IYKKIPGYRT
+122 IYKKIPGYRS

-138 LPQIITS
+138 LPQIIAS

-160 PLAAIYKALGKD
+160 PLAAIYKAVGRE
-172 YSNPLIREPAAII
+172 YSNPLIREPGAII
-185 TLLVYSV
+185 TLLIYNV
-192 MFGFGGNLIIYCGAM
+192 MFGFGGNLIVYGGAM
-207 GSISSEVL
+207 GSINAEVL

-224 WFQELTYLIIPM
+224 WFQELIYLIIPM

-248 LAGILGASGPILA
+248 LAGILGSSGPILA

-266 YGTTTLAFQIYNL
+266 YGTTTLSFQIYNL

-299 TVVMFPMVMIL
+299 TVIMFPMVMAL
-310 KRIVFNEE
+310 KRLVFNEG
-318 KEK
+318 KEN

>member
-1 MKGLLRSKEKV
+1 MEQIVEKN
-12 ESRNYKVGSKKFKI
+12 EQMALKKRKI
-26 DKPKTLFMA
+26 DKPRVLFMA
-35 SFLVLPIINF
+35 SFLAIPIINF

-52 NINSLV
+52 NISSFF

-66 DGAREMYYTMENFK
+66 DGATEMYFTMENFQ
-80 KVFDSFFVDADGT
+80 KVFNSFFVDADGT
-93 LKKGLINTILFYLSG
+93 LRTGLINTLLFYLSG
-108 TLIVMPISILMSYF
+108 TLIVMPVSILMSYF
-122 IYKKIPGYRT
+122 IYKKIPGYRS

-138 LPQIITS
+138 LPQIIAS

-160 PLAAIYKALGKD
+160 PLAAMYKAVGRE
-172 YSNPLIREPAAII
+172 YSNPLIREPGAII
-185 TLLVYSV
+185 TLLIYNV
-192 MFGFGGNLIIYCGAM
+192 MFGFGGNLIVYGGAM
-207 GSISSEVL
+207 GSINAEVL

-224 WFQELTYLIIPM
+224 WFQELIYLIIPM

-266 YGTTTLAFQIYNL
+266 YGTTTLSFQIYNL

-299 TVVMFPMVMIL
+299 TVIMFPMVMAL
-310 KRIVFNEE
+310 KRLVFNEG
-318 KEK
+318 KEN

>member
-1 MKGLLRSKEKV
+1 MEQIVEKN
-12 ESRNYKVGSKKFKI
+12 EQMALKKRKI
-26 DKPKTLFMA
+26 DKPKVLFMA
-35 SFLVLPIINF
+35 SFLAIPIINF

-52 NINSLV
+52 NVSSFF

-66 DGAREMYYTMENFK
+66 DGATEMYFTMENFQ
-80 KVFDSFFVDADGT
+80 KVFNSFFVDADGT
-93 LKKGLINTILFYLSG
+93 LRTGLINTLLFYLSG
-108 TLIVMPISILMSYF
+108 TLIIMPVSILMSYF
-122 IYKKIPGYRT
+122 IYKKIPGYRS

-138 LPQIITS
+138 LPQIIAS

-160 PLAAIYKALGKD
+160 PLAAIYKAVGRE
-172 YSNPLIREPAAII
+172 YSNPLIREPGAII
-185 TLLVYSV
+185 TLLIYNV
-192 MFGFGGNLIIYCGAM
+192 MFGFGGNLIVYGGAM
-207 GSISSEVL
+207 GSINAEVL

-224 WFQELTYLIIPM
+224 WFQELIYLIIPM

-248 LAGILGASGPILA
+248 LAGILGSSGPILA

-266 YGTTTLAFQIYNL
+266 YGTTTLSFQIYNL

-299 TVVMFPMVMIL
+299 TVIMFPMVMAL
-310 KRIVFNEE
+310 KRLVFNEG
-318 KEK
+318 KEN